1 MKNQRQYT
9 LKNKLKK
16 KEKENDFSNETLI
29 ETFDIFQ
36 INKEVL
42 YKKE

>member
-16 KEKENDFSNETLI
+16 GEKENDFSNETLI